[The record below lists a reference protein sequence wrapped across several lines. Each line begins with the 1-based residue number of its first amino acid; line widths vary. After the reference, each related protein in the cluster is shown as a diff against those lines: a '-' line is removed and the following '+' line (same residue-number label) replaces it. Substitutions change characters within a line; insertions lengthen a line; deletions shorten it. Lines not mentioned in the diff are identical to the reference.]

1 VLKKIEE
8 FEAYVE
14 ITGFRDMKI
23 GDPQEFLRSAIKGKP
38 ADVETQFFDAKNV
51 ASWQHLYFAAL
62 NALTAFGNK
71 TNISRTLGMEVLLYA
86 AGERQIIKATEKM
99 GIKSATREIA
109 VLFIGNNRVTVKSAV
124 SEILRNVAGQ
134 QDDMVLELSGP
145 KNELIKKAF
154 KVDAAEVDTMMRKS
168 DDLET
173 ALVDLVIERMALV
186 SCER

>member
-14 ITGFRDMKI
+14 IIGFRNMKI
-23 GDPQEFLRSAIKGKP
+23 GNPQEFLRSAIKGKP
-38 ADVETQFFDAKNV
+38 ADVETQFFEARNV

-62 NALTAFGNK
+62 NALTAFSNE
-71 TNISRTLGMEVLLYA
+71 TNISRTLGMEALLYA

-99 GIKSATREIA
+99 GIKPGTREIA
-109 VLFIGNNRVTVKSAV
+109 VLIVGNNRVTVESAV
-124 SEILRNVAGQ
+124 SKILRNVAGQ

-145 KNELIKKAF
+145 KNELIMKAF
-154 KVDAAEVDTMMRKS
+154 KVDAVEVDTMMRKS

>member
-1 VLKKIEE
+1 VLKRIEE
-8 FEAYVE
+8 FEVYVA
-14 ITGFRDMKI
+14 ITGLKNIKI
-23 GDPQEFLRSAIKGKP
+23 GYPQEFLRSAIKGKP

-62 NALTAFGNK
+62 NALTAFSNK
-71 TNISRTLGMEVLLYA
+71 TNISRTVGMETLLYA

-99 GIKSATREIA
+99 GIKSTTREIA
-109 VLFIGNNRVTVKSAV
+109 VLIIGNNRLTVETAV
-124 SEILRNVAGQ
+124 SRILRNVGGQ
-134 QDDMVLELSGP
+134 QDDIVLELSGP

-154 KVDAAEVDTMMRKS
+154 KVDAVEVDAMMRKS
-168 DDLET
+168 DDLEA

>member
-1 VLKKIEE
+1 MLKKIEE
-8 FEAYVE
+8 FEVYVE
-14 ITGFRDMKI
+14 ITGLKNIKI
-23 GDPQEFLRSAIKGKP
+23 GYPQEFLRSAIKGKL
-38 ADVETQFFDAKNV
+38 ADVETQFFDASHV
-51 ASWQHLYFAAL
+51 ASWQHLYFATL
-62 NALTAFGNK
+62 NALTAFSNK
-71 TNISRTLGMEVLLYA
+71 TNISRTLGMEALLYA

-99 GIKSATREIA
+99 GIKSATKEIA
-109 VLFIGNNRVTVKSAV
+109 VLIVGNNRLTVETAV
-124 SEILRNVAGQ
+124 SRILRNVGGQ

-154 KVDAAEVDTMMRKS
+154 KVDAVEVDAMMRKS

>member
-1 VLKKIEE
+1 MLKKIEE

-14 ITGFRDMKI
+14 IAGLRNVRT

-62 NALTAFGNK
+62 NALTAFSNK
-71 TNISRTLGMEVLLYA
+71 TNISRTLGMETLLYA
-86 AGERQIIKATEKM
+86 AGERQITKATEKM

-109 VLFIGNNRVTVKSAV
+109 VLIVGNNRENVESAV
-124 SEILRNVAGQ
+124 SKILRNVAGQ
-134 QDDMVLELSGP
+134 QDDRVLEVSEP

-154 KVDAAEVDTMMRKS
+154 KVDAVEVETMMRKS
-168 DDLET
+168 HDLET